1 MYFQYIFPRKYK
13 ILTIILI
20 IVLLWIIA
28 VKFTSGYVSS
38 RSSDNESQIV
48 EEKNKERSAKISN
61 GFDIVKSR
69 LTVYTNSI
77 SSNLDVRKSIEK
89 GDVKKLFEIMK
100 AYNSNDNIS
109 AEIFDKRIEQIYYK
123 GRQLSPEIL
132 LIQKALSGST
142 TTIIKEIGFFTYL
155 VYYTPVR
162 QLEDDKKYEG
172 VIITGILIDSKYS
185 SSQFDFTGNVF
196 ANDFTEEIGD
206 EVKVQPLNR
215 TESDI
220 RKDSADIEYSYFNI
234 TSDDN
239 KVIGRITYP
248 KYNITEHKTGI
259 ESYSAMV
266 VSILIF
272 VLTTLLFPVLM
283 RLVNLFKTVAFRLI
297 LFLITI
303 IIVRFLWLYNG
314 FPSAIFEQSL
324 FNPQLYASKIGFGL
338 FQSLGDVLVS
348 VIFLVVFA
356 LFAVYHIFKA
366 NQDGRQESRKLNPVK
381 IIVSFAF
388 IVTLFFVLFNFYGVV
403 LKNLIFNSN
412 IKLLDKSNI
421 IPDTPLF
428 IIQLSILLITFA
440 YLLFNVSILLLLI
453 SIARNVFQFKLY
465 KKFFILFLMIAFI
478 IVNEALNFAGYN
490 FELINLH
497 RTIIIIILFFFSA
510 YVFKQNSTR
519 KVFQIL
525 SLRNISLLLLMCII
539 ITPIV
544 ILEFTK
550 SQETFYV
557 ENIGGELVEN
567 QSDKII
573 FLLSDELGKIKEDMY
588 IERYVGDVQKT
599 QKLPY
604 YIWSSSKLSY
614 EKYKADVIL
623 LDTSKK
629 LVSDFNN
636 SNNLIKSDSVI
647 SFIKRAYFSRNFNL
661 ETDES
666 DTTDSD
672 IIDEDIFSHV
682 RGTPDPIFID
692 NIIIFENKADKY
704 FVGIL
709 PIENYELRN
718 TQYAEV
724 KGYIIVAL
732 NSETINLF
740 TDNQFTGNINLQS
753 ERISDRLIS
762 KPVITEIFNEEVVNS
777 TDLEVSK
784 STLKFIDLF
793 NESVKTS
800 EKKSNWRYDQL
811 VNERYRS
818 YYIKV
823 PERDDTKPF
832 DERIFVVSIK
842 RDDFSLQMF
851 YFLKFVLFS
860 LVVFIAFNVIYSTK
874 YLLNIRSLKFD
885 FKTKLFLSFIVVSVI
900 PIVFLAIYTRTYIN
914 NKNDLGYKNQLL
926 SDLSLLN
933 ETLKDEKILFNKY
946 KPTDTI
952 KQAGRDILS
961 KSFEN
966 IDKNFNIFVKS
977 NLIATTN
984 DELYKSDFLDTRV
997 PEEGYFNILILKKD
1011 LFLESKEIQGQNY
1024 LVGYKPL
1031 KDRNNNVNGIIS
1043 SLSVYKQKEIQEEL
1057 TETLTFIFGSY
1068 LIVIVILFALVA
1080 FITAKLSQP
1089 ISMLQEATERIALGE
1104 ENVVLYINRNDE
1116 FGSLVD
1122 SFNKMTRDLAKSK
1135 DKLKR
1140 VEREAAWRDIAR
1152 RVAHEIKNPLTPMKL
1167 SIQHLYN
1174 IYQEKDFTE
1183 FEAVLKKTKE
1193 LIIKEIDKLNKIATA
1208 FSDFAKLPQ
1217 RNYEPLNINEV
1228 LEDVIS
1234 LYTLNN
1240 ELKIVKN
1247 LSPDLYLVKADRQEM
1262 NRVFQNIVKNSVQS
1276 IERDG
1281 VIEVRS
1287 FNTPKKV
1294 VVEII
1299 DNGCGIEPEI
1309 LGKLFEPN
1317 FSTKST
1323 GMGLGLAIT
1332 KKSLDDM
1339 KAKISFNSKLGEGT
1353 TVVMNFIR
1361 YEEK

>member
-13 ILTIILI
+13 ILTIILF
-20 IVLLWIIA
+20 IVLLWIVA
-28 VKFTSGYVSS
+28 VKFTSSYVIS
-38 RSSDNESQIV
+38 RSSENESQIV
-48 EEKNKERSAKISN
+48 EEKNKERAVKLN
-61 GFDIVKSR
+61 AGFDVVKSR
-69 LTVYTNSI
+69 LSAYTNGI

-100 AYNSNDNIS
+100 NYHSNDNIS

-132 LIQKALSGST
+132 LMQKALSGSST
-142 TTIIKEIGFFTYL
+142 AIIKEIGFFTYL
-155 VYYTPVR
+155 VYYTPIR
-162 QLEDDKKYEG
+162 QLDDDKKFEG
-172 VIITGILIDSKYS
+172 VLITGILIDSKYS
-185 SSQFDFTGNVF
+185 TSQFDFTGNVF

-206 EVKVQPLNR
+206 EVKVQSLNI
-215 TESDI
+215 TGSDSQ
-220 RKDSADIEYSYFNI
+220 RDSTDTDYSYFNI

-239 KVIGRITYP
+239 KAIGRIVYP
-248 KYNITEHKTGI
+248 RYNITEHKAGI

-266 VSILIF
+266 ISILIF
-272 VLTTLLFPVLM
+272 LFTALLFPLMM
-283 RLVNLFKTVAFRLI
+283 RLVNLFKTVIFRLI

-303 IIVRFLWLYNG
+303 FAVRFLWLYNG
-314 FPSAIFEQSL
+314 FPSAFFEQSL
-324 FNPQLYASKIGFGL
+324 FNPQLYASKLGFGL

-348 VIFLVVFA
+348 VVFLVIFA
-356 LFAVYHIFKA
+356 LFVVYYVFKA
-366 NQDGRQESRKLNPVK
+366 NQDNRQELRNMNPVK
-381 IIVSFAF
+381 LIISFGL
-388 IVTLFFVLFNFYGVV
+388 IVISFFVLFNFYGVV
-403 LKNLIFNSN
+403 IKSLIFNSN

-440 YLLFNVSILLLLI
+440 FLLFNVSMLLLLI
-453 SIARNVFQFKLY
+453 RYARNIFQFKVY
-465 KKFFILFLMIAFI
+465 KKFFIFFLMILFI
-478 IVNEALNFAGYN
+478 IVNETLNFAGYN

-497 RTIIIIILFFFSA
+497 RTIIIILLFIFSA

-519 KVFQIL
+519 KVFRIL
-525 SLRNISLLLLMCII
+525 SLQNISLLLLMCII

-550 SQETFYV
+550 SQETNYI
-557 ENIGGELVEN
+557 ENIGAELVEN

-573 FLLSDELGKIKEDMY
+573 FLLSDELGKIKEDMN
-588 IERYVGDVQKT
+588 IERYTGDVQKT

-629 LVSDFNN
+629 VVSDFNN

-647 SFIKRAYFSRNFNL
+647 SFIKRVYFSKSFNL

-672 IIDEDIFSHV
+672 IIDEDMFSHL
-682 RGTPDPIFID
+682 RDTPDPIYID
-692 NIIIFENKADKY
+692 NVIIFENKTDKY

-709 PIENYELRN
+709 PIENYDLRN
-718 TQYAEV
+718 TQFAEV
-724 KGYIIVAL
+724 KGYIVVAL

-740 TDNQFTGNINLQS
+740 TENQFTGNINLQS

-784 STLKFIDLF
+784 STLKFVDLF
-793 NESVKTS
+793 NESIKTS
-800 EKKSNWRYDQL
+800 EKKSNWRYDPL

-823 PERDDTKPF
+823 PDIESKSY
-832 DERIFVVSIK
+832 DERIFVISIK

-860 LVVFIAFNVIYSTK
+860 LVVFIAFNILYSAK
-874 YLLNIRSLKFD
+874 FLLNIRSLKFD

-900 PIVFLAIYTRTYIN
+900 PIVFLAVYTRTYIN
-914 NKNDLGYKNQLL
+914 SKNDLGYKNQLL

-933 ETLKDEKILFNKY
+933 ETLKDEKVLFNKF

-966 IDKNFNIFVKS
+966 IGRNFNIFVKS

-1011 LFLESKEIQGQNY
+1011 LFLESKEIQGQSY

-1104 ENVVLYINRNDE
+1104 ENVVLDVDRNDE
-1116 FGSLVD
+1116 FGSLVA

-1234 LYTLNN
+1234 LYTLND

-1247 LSPDLYLVKADRQEM
+1247 LSQDLYLVKADRQEM
-1262 NRVFQNIVKNSVQS
+1262 NRVFQNILKNAVQS
-1276 IERDG
+1276 IESDG
-1281 VIEVRS
+1281 VIEVKS

-1294 VVEII
+1294 VVEIK

-1309 LGKLFEPN
+1309 LDKLFEPN

-1339 KAKISFNSKLGEGT
+1339 KAKISFSSKLGEGT
-1353 TVVMNFIR
+1353 NVIMNFIR

>member
-13 ILTIILI
+13 ILTIILLV
-20 IVLLWIIA
+20 VLLWIIA
-28 VKFTSGYVSS
+28 VKITSNYVISK
-38 RSSDNESQIV
+38 SSDSESEIV
-48 EEKNKERSAKISN
+48 EVKNKERSDKISK
-61 GFDIVKSR
+61 GFDIVKSS
-69 LTVYTNSI
+69 LTDYTNSI
-77 SSNLDVRKSIEK
+77 SGNLDVRKSIEK
-89 GDVKKLFEIMK
+89 GDVKKLFEVLK
-100 AYNSNDNIS
+100 NYNSNDNIS
-109 AEIFDKRIEQIYYK
+109 AEIFDKRIEQIYFK

-132 LIQKALSGST
+132 LLQKALSGSPT
-142 TTIIKEIGFFTYL
+142 TVIKEIGFFTYL
-155 VYYTPVR
+155 VYYTPIR
-162 QLEDDKKYEG
+162 QLDDERKFEG
-172 VIITGILIDSKYS
+172 VLITGILIDSKYS
-185 SSQFDFTGNVF
+185 ATQFDFTGNVF
-196 ANDFTEEIGD
+196 ANDFTEEIGE
-206 EVKVQPLNR
+206 EVTIQPVSR
-215 TESDI
+215 TGGDNQ
-220 RKDSADIEYSYFNI
+220 KDTLSSEFGSINI
-234 TSDDN
+234 NSVDN
-239 KVIGRITYP
+239 NVIGRIIYP
-248 KYNITEHKTGI
+248 KYTITDHKAGI
-259 ESYSAMV
+259 ENYSSMII
-266 VSILIF
+266 SILIF
-272 VLTTLLFPVLM
+272 MFTALLFPILM
-283 RLVNLFKTVAFRLI
+283 RLVNLFKTVLFRII
-297 LFLITI
+297 LFLVTI
-303 IIVRFLWLYNG
+303 LIVRFLWLYNG
-314 FPSAIFEQSL
+314 FPSAFFEQSL

-348 VIFLVVFA
+348 VLFLVTFA
-356 LFAVYHIFKA
+356 LFVVYHIFKV
-366 NQDGRQESRKLNPVK
+366 NQDNRQEAKKWGLLKYLISFGV
-381 IIVSFAF
+381 IVAS
-388 IVTLFFVLFNFYGVV
+388 FFVFFNFYGLVI
-403 LKNLIFNSN
+403 KNLIFNSN

-453 SIARNVFQFKLY
+453 RYSRNILQFKIY
-465 KKFFILFLMIAFI
+465 KKFFILFLMLVFIA
-478 IVNEALNFAGYN
+478 VNEILNLAGYN

-497 RTIIIIILFFFSA
+497 RTIIIVLLFLFST

-525 SLRNISLLLLMCII
+525 SLRNVSLLLLMCII

-557 ENIGGELVEN
+557 ENIGAELVED

-588 IERYVGDVQKT
+588 IEKYFGDVQKT

-629 LVSDFNN
+629 FISDFNN

-647 SFIKRAYFSRNFNL
+647 SFIKRAYFSKNFNA
-661 ETDES
+661 EADES

-672 IIDEDIFSHV
+672 IIEEDIYLNE
-682 RGTPDPIFID
+682 TTEPLFID
-692 NIIIFENKADKY
+692 NVIILENKTDKY

-709 PIENYELRN
+709 PVENYELRN
-718 TQYAEV
+718 TQFAEV
-724 KGYIIVAL
+724 KGYIVVVL

-740 TDNQFTGNINLQS
+740 TDNEFTGNINLQS

-762 KPVITEIFNEEVVNS
+762 KPVITEIFNEEVINS

-784 STLKFIDLF
+784 SALKFVDLF
-793 NESVKTS
+793 NESIKAS
-800 EKKSNWRYDQL
+800 EKKNGWRYDPL

-823 PERDDTKPF
+823 PERDEKLSY
-832 DERIFVVSIK
+832 DERIFIVSIK
-842 RDDFSLQMF
+842 RDDFGLQMF

-860 LVVFIAFNVIYSTK
+860 LVVFIAFNLLYSTK
-874 YLLNIRSLKFD
+874 FLFNIRSLNFD

-900 PIVFLAIYTRTYIN
+900 PIVFLAVYTRTYIN
-914 NKNDLGYKNQLL
+914 NKNDLGYKSQLL

-933 ETLKDEKILFNKY
+933 ETLKDEKILFNKF
-946 KPTDTI
+946 KPADTI
-952 KQAGRDILS
+952 KQAGREILS

-997 PEEGYFNILILKKD
+997 PEDGYFNILILKKD
-1011 LFLESKEIQGQNY
+1011 LFLESKEIQGQSY

-1031 KDRNNNVNGIIS
+1031 KDRNNNINGIIS

-1068 LIVIVILFALVA
+1068 LIVIIILFALVA
-1080 FITAKLSQP
+1080 FITAKLAQP
-1089 ISMLQEATERIALGE
+1089 ISMLQEATERIAQGE
-1104 ENVVLYINRNDE
+1104 ENVVLEMDRNDE
-1116 FGSLVD
+1116 FGSLVE

-1183 FEAVLKKTKE
+1183 FEIVLKKTKE

-1217 RNYEPLNINEV
+1217 RNYQPLNINEV

-1234 LYTLNN
+1234 LYSLNN
-1240 ELKIVKN
+1240 EIKIVKDLSADLN
-1247 LSPDLYLVKADRQEM
+1247 LVWADKQEM
-1262 NRVFQNIVKNSVQS
+1262 NRVFQNILKNSVQS
-1276 IERDG
+1276 FEGNG

-1287 FNTPKKV
+1287 FNSPTKV
-1294 VVEII
+1294 IVEIK
-1299 DNGCGIEPEI
+1299 DNGCGIDPEI

-1339 KAKISFNSKLGEGT
+1339 KARISFNSKLGEGT

>member
-13 ILTIILI
+13 ILTVILLI
-20 IVLLWIIA
+20 ILLWITA
-28 VKFTSGYVSS
+28 VKFTSSYIISK
-38 RSSDNESQIV
+38 SSDNESQIV
-48 EEKNKERSAKISN
+48 EERNKDRSDKIGTAFN
-61 GFDIVKSR
+61 VVKSR
-69 LTVYTNSI
+69 LAAYSNSI
-77 SSNLDVRKSIEK
+77 SGNLDVRKSIEK

-100 AYNSNDNIS
+100 NYNSNDNFS
-109 AEIFDKRIEQIYYK
+109 VEIFDKRIEQVYFK

-132 LIQKALSGST
+132 LIQKSLSGSST
-142 TTIIKEIGFFTYL
+142 SVIKEIGFFTYL
-155 VYYTPVR
+155 IYYTPLR
-162 QLEDDKKYEG
+162 QLDDDKKFEG
-172 VIITGILIDSKYS
+172 VLITGILIDSKYS
-185 SSQFDFTGNVF
+185 SSQFDFTGSVF
-196 ANDFTEEIGD
+196 ANDFSEEIGD
-206 EVKVQPLNR
+206 EVKVQPSGI
-215 TESDI
+215 TGSES
-220 RKDSADIEYSYFNI
+220 RRDSIDSEYGYFNV
-234 TSDDN
+234 TSEDN
-239 KVIGRITYP
+239 KVIGRIIYP
-248 KYNITEHKTGI
+248 RYNISEHKAGI
-259 ESYSAMV
+259 ENYSSMV
-266 VSILIF
+266 ISILIF
-272 VLTTLLFPVLM
+272 LFTVLLFPLLM
-283 RLVNLFKTVAFRLI
+283 RMVNLFKTVSFRII
-297 LFLITI
+297 LFLITL
-303 IIVRFLWLYNG
+303 IIVRFLWLYNA
-314 FPSAIFEQSL
+314 FPSAFFEQSL
-324 FNPQLYASKIGFGL
+324 FNPQLYASKLGFGL

-348 VIFLVVFA
+348 VVFLVAFA
-356 LFAVYHIFKA
+356 LFVIYHIFKA
-366 NQDGRQESRKLNPVK
+366 NQDNRQETGKLNIVK
-381 IIVSFAF
+381 IIVSFVLVV
-388 IVTLFFVLFNFYGVV
+388 VTFFVMFNFYGVV

-440 YLLFNVSILLLLI
+440 YLIFNVSILLSLI
-453 SIARNVFQFKLY
+453 RFIRGLFHFKIY
-465 KKFFILFLMIAFI
+465 KKFFILFLMLVFI
-478 IVNEALNFAGYN
+478 LVNETLNLVGYN

-497 RTIIIIILFFFSA
+497 RIIIIILLFIFSA
-510 YVFKQNSTR
+510 YVFKQNITR

-557 ENIGGELVEN
+557 ENIGAELVEN
-567 QSDKII
+567 QSDKIV
-573 FLLSDELGKIKEDMY
+573 FLLSDELGKTKEDMY
-588 IERYVGDVQKT
+588 IERYIGDVQKT

-647 SFIKRAYFSRNFNL
+647 SFVKRAYFSKNFNL

-672 IIDEDIFSHV
+672 FIDEDIISNV
-682 RGTPDPIFID
+682 RETVDPIFID
-692 NIIIFENKADKY
+692 NVIIFENKHDKY

-718 TQYAEV
+718 TQFAEV

-762 KPVITEIFNEEVVNS
+762 KPVITEIFNEEVINS
-777 TDLEVSK
+777 TNLEVSK

-823 PERDDTKPF
+823 PDPGSKPY
-832 DERIFVVSIK
+832 DERIFVISIK

-860 LVVFIAFNVIYSTK
+860 LAVFIVFNILYSTK
-874 YLLNIRSLKFD
+874 FLLNIRSLKFD

-900 PIVFLAIYTRTYIN
+900 PIVFLAVYTRTYIN
-914 NKNDLGYKNQLL
+914 NKNDLGYKSQLL

-933 ETLKDEKILFNKY
+933 ETLKDEKILFNKF

-952 KQAGRDILS
+952 KQAGREILS

-977 NLIATTN
+977 NLVATTN
-984 DELYKSDFLDTRV
+984 EELYKSDFLDTRV
-997 PEEGYFNILILKKD
+997 PEDGYFNILILKKD
-1011 LFLESKEIQGQNY
+1011 IFLESKEIQGQNY

-1043 SLSVYKQKEIQEEL
+1043 SFSVYKQKEIQEEL

-1080 FITAKLSQP
+1080 FITAKLSHP

-1104 ENVVLYINRNDE
+1104 ENVVLDIDRNDE

-1135 DKLKR
+1135 EKLKR

-1174 IYQEKDFTE
+1174 IYQEKDFVE

-1217 RNYEPLNINEV
+1217 RNYIPLNINEV

-1234 LYTLNN
+1234 LYSLNN

-1262 NRVFQNIVKNSVQS
+1262 NRVFQNILKNAVQS
-1276 IERDG
+1276 IESDG

-1294 VVEII
+1294 IVEIK

-1309 LGKLFEPN
+1309 LDKLFEPN

-1339 KAKISFNSKLGEGT
+1339 KAKISFNSKLGQGT
-1353 TVVMNFIR
+1353 TVIMNFIR
-1361 YEEK
+1361 NEEK

>member
-13 ILTIILI
+13 ILAAVLFM
-20 IVLLWIIA
+20 VLLWIIA
-28 VKFTSGYVSS
+28 VKVTSSYVISKSS
-38 RSSDNESQIV
+38 ENETQII
-48 EEKNKERSAKISN
+48 EERNSERSAKISE
-61 GFDIVKSR
+61 GFKQVRSA
-69 LTVYTNSI
+69 LTSYTNSI
-77 SSNLDVRKSIEK
+77 SDNLNIRKSIEK

-100 AYNSNDNIS
+100 NFNPDDNIS
-109 AEIFDKRIEQIYYK
+109 VEIFDKRIEQIYFK
-123 GRQLSPEIL
+123 GRQLFPEVL
-132 LIQKALSGST
+132 LLQKTLSGT
-142 TTIIKEIGFFTYL
+142 PTVIIKEIGFFTYL
-155 VYYTPVR
+155 VYYTPIR
-162 QLEDDKKYEG
+162 QIDDEKKFEG
-172 VIITGILIDSKYS
+172 VLITGILIDSKYT
-185 SSQFDFTGNVF
+185 SSQYDFTGKVF
-196 ANDFTEEIGD
+196 ASDFTDEIGD
-206 EVKVQPLNR
+206 EVKVVPLSITGN
-215 TESDI
+215 ES
-220 RKDSADIEYSYFNI
+220 RNDSLDSEYTFLNI
-234 TSDDN
+234 NSSDN
-239 KVIGRITYP
+239 KVIGSVVYP
-248 KYNITEHKTGI
+248 KYNITEHKAGI
-259 ESYSAMV
+259 ESYSSMII
-266 VSILIF
+266 S
-272 VLTTLLFPVLM
+272 VLVFLFTALLFPVLM
-283 RLVNLFKTVAFRLI
+283 RLVNLFKTVSFRII
-297 LFLITI
+297 LFLISILI
-303 IIVRFLWLYNG
+303 IRFLWQKNG
-314 FPSAIFEQSL
+314 FPSAFFEQTL
-324 FNPQLYASKIGFGL
+324 FNPQLYASKMGFGL
-338 FQSLGDVLVS
+338 FQSLGDVLIS

-356 LFAVYHIFKA
+356 LFVIF
-366 NQDGRQESRKLNPVK
+366 NVFRLNHEYRSDSGTGTFIKFV
-381 IIVSFAF
+381 ITSVLVIVSFF
-388 IVTLFFVLFNFYGVV
+388 LLSNFYGSVI
-403 LKNLIFNSN
+403 KNLIFNSN
-412 IKLLDKSNI
+412 IKLLDKTNI
-421 IPDTPLF
+421 IPDSPLF
-428 IIQLSILLITFA
+428 IIQLSILFITFA
-440 YLLFNVSILLLLI
+440 YLLFNVSLLTILI
-453 SIARNVFQFKLY
+453 KFARNVFQFKLY
-465 KKFFILFLMIAFI
+465 KRFFILFLTILFI
-478 IVNEALNFAGYN
+478 ALNEILNIAGFD

-497 RTIIIIILFFFSA
+497 RTIIIVLLFIFSA
-510 YVFKQNSTR
+510 YVFRQNSKR
-519 KVFQIL
+519 KTFQIL
-525 SLRNISLLLLMCII
+525 SLRNVSLLLLMCII

-557 ENIGGELVEN
+557 ENIGTELIEN

-573 FLLSDELGKIKEDMY
+573 FLISDELGKIKEDMY
-588 IERYVGDVQKT
+588 LGKYVSDVQKT

-604 YIWSSSKLSY
+604 YVWSSSKFSY

-629 LVSDFNN
+629 LLSDFNN

-647 SFIKRAYFSRNFNL
+647 AFVKRAYFSKNYSL
-661 ETDES
+661 EIDES
-666 DTTDSD
+666 DSAYTDIPD
-672 IIDEDIFSHV
+672 DEALDYSK
-682 RGTPDPIFID
+682 GAPEPIFID
-692 NIIIFENKADKY
+692 NVIIIENKESKY

-709 PIENYELRN
+709 PVENYELRN
-718 TQYAEV
+718 TQFAEV
-724 KGYIIVAL
+724 KGYILVAL

-740 TDNQFTGNINLQS
+740 TENQFTGNIDLQS

-762 KPVITEIFNEEVVNS
+762 KPVITEILNEEVINS

-784 STLKFIDLF
+784 SALKFVDLF
-793 NESVKTS
+793 NAGINATD
-800 EKKSNWRYDQL
+800 KKSSWRYDQL

-818 YYIKV
+818 YYIKA
-823 PERDDTKPF
+823 PNNGGERSF
-832 DERIFVVSIK
+832 DERIFVISIK
-842 RDDFSLQMF
+842 RDDFGLQMF
-851 YFLKFVLFS
+851 YFLKFVLFA
-860 LVVFIAFNVIYSTK
+860 LVVFIAFNLLYSTK
-874 YLLNIRSLKFD
+874 FLLNLRSLKFD

-900 PIVFLAIYTRTYIN
+900 PIVFLAVYTRTYIN

-933 ETLKDEKILFNKY
+933 ETLKDEKVLFNKF

-952 KQAGRDILS
+952 KQAGREILS

-1068 LIVIVILFALVA
+1068 LIVIIILFALVA

-1104 ENVVLYINRNDE
+1104 ENVVLDIKRNDE

-1183 FEAVLKKTKE
+1183 FEIVLKKTKE

-1217 RNYEPLNINEV
+1217 RNYVPLNINEV

-1234 LYTLNN
+1234 LYSLNN
-1240 ELKIVKN
+1240 EIKIQKN
-1247 LSPDLYLVKADRQEM
+1247 LSEDLYLVKADKQEM
-1262 NRVFQNIVKNSVQS
+1262 NRVFQNILKNSVQS
-1276 IERDG
+1276 LETG
-1281 VIEVRS
+1281 GMIEVRS

-1294 VVEII
+1294 VVEVK

-1317 FSTKST
+1317 FSTKSS

-1339 KAKISFNSKLGEGT
+1339 QAKISFNSKLGEGT

-1361 YEEK
+1361 YEDK